1 MNDSSQKNNI
11 NDNFHIPVSIF
22 EKYSIEQKQEI
33 IEYLNQL
40 NDIEKKA
47 YRIAI
52 EHLGSSFHILKS
64 NGFNE
69 WKKNKFHIS

>member
-1 MNDSSQKNNI
+1 MNDSSQKNNTNI
-11 NDNFHIPVSIF
+11 ELPVPPIF
-22 EKYSIEQKQEI
+22 EKYSTEQKNEI
-33 IEYLNQL
+33 MDYLNQL

-47 YRIAI
+47 YRIAM

-69 WKKNKFHIS
+69 WKKKK

>member
-11 NDNFHIPVSIF
+11 NKHFTIELPVPQIF
-22 EKYSIEQKQEI
+22 EKYSTEQKNEI
-33 IEYLNQL
+33 MDYLNQL

-47 YRIAI
+47 YRIAM

-69 WKKNKFHIS
+69 WKKKK